1 MNNDRE
7 NIRKIMISVNVI
19 CQIYS
24 EMAKKL
30 IIKDDMLSLLYALD
44 DGKPHT
50 QSDICHSWNIPKT
63 TINTIVQ
70 ECKERKLLTL
80 EEKPENRK
88 EKYLKITDYGKI
100 FSNEILQSIYA
111 IEDKAY
117 NDSKKCHNVIEFL
130 ETFTGNLSKETKTYF
145 DELYSVSQRNEL
157 EIIIYEKTSRY
168 YHDIEKLYNEAFP
181 INERIPINEF
191 LDTTLDNMH
200 TYIFTYK
207 NNFVGFVVTLSYQNI
222 LYLLYFAM
230 SSKYRNRGFGSQAL
244 ELIKKNNNDKVL
256 LVDIEQEKYDSTN
269 KLQRI
274 KRKKFYLRS
283 GFIPTNITYTQQNVI
298 FEILSFGGNITENDL
313 TNLWN
318 NVPKQLFYYY
328 RT

>member
-1 MNNDRE
+1 MHNDRE
-7 NIRKIMISVNVI
+7 DIRKIMISVNVI

-50 QSDICHSWNIPKT
+50 QSDICHSWDIPKT

-80 EEKPENRK
+80 EENPENKK
-88 EKYLKITDYGKI
+88 EKYLRITDYGKI
-100 FSNEILQSIYA
+100 FSNEILKSIYT
-111 IEDKAY
+111 IEDRAY
-117 NDSKKCHNVIEFL
+117 RESKNFQNVIEFL
-130 ETFTGNLSKETKTYF
+130 ENFTKNLSAETKLYF
-145 DELYSVSQRNEL
+145 NDLYNISQRNEL
-157 EIIIYEKTSRY
+157 EIIKYDNTSKY
-168 YHDIEKLYNEAFP
+168 YHDIEKLYYEAFP
-181 INERIPINEF
+181 KNEQIPLDEF
-191 LDTTLDNMH
+191 LESTIDNMN

-207 NNFVGFVVTLSYQNI
+207 NNFVGFCVTLLYENI
-222 LYLLYFAM
+222 VYLLYFAM

-244 ELIKKNNNDKVL
+244 ELIKKNNNNKVL
-256 LVDIEQEKYDSTN
+256 VADIEQEQYDSTN

-283 GFIPTNITYTQQNVI
+283 GFTPTQITYVQQNVT
-298 FEILSFGGNITENDL
+298 FEILSFGGSVTENDL
-313 TNLWN
+313 TNLWDN
-318 NVPKQLFYYY
+318 APKRLSNYY
-328 RT
+328 RS

>member
-7 NIRKIMISVNVI
+7 SIRKIMISVNVI

-50 QSDICHSWNIPKT
+50 QSDICHLWNIPKT

-80 EEKPENRK
+80 EENPENKK

-100 FSNEILQSIYA
+100 FSNEILQSIYE

-117 NDSKKCHNVIEFL
+117 HESKKYHNVIEFL
-130 ETFTGNLSKETKTYF
+130 ENFTKNLNAETKSYF
-145 DELYSVSQRNEL
+145 NDLYSVSQRNEL
-157 EIIIYEKTSRY
+157 EIIKYDTTSKY

-181 INERIPINEF
+181 KNEQIPLNEF
-191 LDTTLDNMH
+191 LEATIDNMN

-207 NNFVGFVVTLSYQNI
+207 NNFVGFCVTLSHEKI
-222 LYLLYFAM
+222 VYLLYFAM

-256 LVDIEQEKYDSTN
+256 LVDIEQEQYDSSN

-283 GFIPTNITYTQQNVI
+283 GFTPTQMTYVQQNVT
-298 FEILSFGGNITENDL
+298 FEILSFGGNITEKDL
-313 TNLWN
+313 TNLWD
-318 NVPKQLFYYY
+318 NVPKRLFYYY